1 MSIWNTVKD
10 IDFTKELDLSASRSS
25 GPGGQNVNKV
35 STKMTLRFDVPQ
47 SELLP
52 EEAKEILLNKWANK
66 LTTEGVLILQS
77 QVKRTQLQNKTVVI
91 DKFYNLL
98 EKAFQEKKPRKV
110 SKPSK
115 AAIEKR
121 LEEKKRISEKKK
133 WRSEIE

>member
-1 MSIWNTVKD
+1 MSIWNTVSD
-10 IDFTKELDLSASRSS
+10 IDFAKELDLSASRSS

-35 STKMTLRFDVPQ
+35 STKMTLRFDVAH

-52 EEAKEILLNKWANK
+52 EEAKEILLQKWSSK

-77 QVKRTQLQNKTVVI
+77 QVKRTQLQNKTAVI
-91 DKFYNLL
+91 DKFYSLL
-98 EKAFQEKKPRKV
+98 EKAFQEKKTRKI

-115 AAIEKR
+115 ESIEKR

-133 WRSEIE
+133 WRSQI